1 MIVEI
6 RHLKG
11 RELPEMLQVT
21 GKILPRIRAK
31 RTSIIV
37 LSYCQR
43 MARVTVATFGTNH
56 GLALATELAV
66 AVLKV
71 I

>member
-1 MIVEI
+1 MSFV
-6 RHLKG
+6 RHRQQENLY
-11 RELPEMLQVT
+11 
-21 GKILPRIRAK
+21 
-31 RTSIIV
+31 SII
-37 LSYCQR
+37 LGYCQR

-71 I
+71 IRGYKVFVHTLSTPY